1 MQLSR
6 IREYDETDKFA
17 IKPSPLGQRALNR
30 QCLNVPLLD
39 AAYLLRLIVQS
50 QIFHHAIESK
60 FSRRQIGIKF
70 GILNFDHCV

>member
-1 MQLSR
+1 MRFLK
-6 IREYDETDKFA
+6 IREYDKTDKFV
-17 IKPSPLGQRALNR
+17 IKPGLLGQRALNR